1 MVFLN
6 NILAPFQVMEMTEE
20 NLKNNPNR
28 WSFDE
33 AADHIFCLM
42 KNDSY
47 QRFLR
52 SELYRDLVN
61 ISKKKV
67 GGTRIFPKFHP
78 SHANHF
84 NSIGLVRSK
93 STNTEIF
100 SY

>member
-1 MVFLN
+1 MVPVLVTEIYNEFIDSN
-6 NILAPFQVMEMTEE
+6 AQSPVNIDCKVQDVTEE

-52 SELYRDLVN
+52 SEIYRDLVN

-67 GGTRIFPKFHP
+67 GRTRT
-78 SHANHF
+78 
-84 NSIGLVRSK
+84 V
-93 STNTEIF
+93 
-100 SY
+100 